1 MHRIDELL
9 KQMTLEEKVSMVSG
23 SGPWHSTGIER
34 LGIPPLKVTDGPNGA
49 RGDGVS
55 GATAACFPVG
65 SALAA
70 TWDTELIEQVGK
82 TLGIEAKSKSSQVL
96 LGPTINI
103 HRVPLGGRH
112 FECYSEDPYLT
123 GRLAVSYTLGVQSEK
138 VGVSLKHF
146 VCNDTE
152 YRRHSASSDVSERAL
167 REIYLL
173 PFEMAVKEADAWTVM
188 SSYNRING
196 TFASSHYQLLT
207 EILKKEWGFKG
218 FVVSDWGACLQT
230 VENAN
235 GGLDLEMPGPA
246 RTMGENLLRAVNDG
260 EVKESTID
268 DKVRRLLWVTIK
280 SGKMDNPQ
288 EADEFYDDSPA
299 TKQLAKQTAAD
310 GMVLLKNNDVLP
322 LKLDN
327 LKTIAVIGPNAEVGT
342 LQGGGSSGVRTD
354 YEIHPLPAIQKF
366 VGDQAEVIFE
376 KGCLTHKYLPAA
388 NRDCLKAKSHDDFG
402 LSGEYFRNVEF
413 SGEPEETIL
422 EKRSKISWFG
432 AFGGEMGSVS
442 AARNFS
448 VRFTGIFTPNE
459 TGTHT
464 FGLMSAGYSKM
475 FIDGNE
481 IIDNWTTQTRGESFY
496 SLGTIEEKAEIEL
509 EAGRAYE
516 LTIEFKRDETVWF
529 AGLQY
534 GMLPPVPS
542 NMIKSAVSAAKKADA
557 VVLVAGSNGDW
568 ETEGNDRHDMT
579 LPGQQIELIDE
590 VCKANPNTVIVL
602 NACGPVEMPW
612 YDSAPAV
619 LQSWFPGQEFGSAL
633 VDLLFG
639 NINPSGKMPTTI
651 PKRLEDTP
659 AFTTYPGE
667 QDKMLYGEDLFVGY
681 KWYEKRGIDPLIPF
695 GHGLSYTTFDYGEL
709 EVDAEQK
716 TGKEF
721 TAQITIT
728 NSGEVAGKEV
738 VQLYVR
744 DIESTFIR
752 PLKELK
758 AFKKLFLNPGE
769 SQLVTFTLNNRS
781 LACWDRQQKDWIAEP
796 GEFELR
802 VGSSSQDI
810 RATAKFNLTV

>member
-9 KQMTLEEKVSMVSG
+9 EQMTLEEKVSMVSG
-23 SGPWHSTGIER
+23 SGPWHSTGVER

-123 GRLAVSYTLGVQSEK
+123 GRLAVAFTKGVQSEK
-138 VGVSLKHF
+138 VGVSLKHYI
-146 VCNDTE
+146 CNDTE
-152 YRRHSASSDVSERAL
+152 FNRHAASSEVTERAL

-218 FVVSDWGACLQT
+218 FVVSDWGACLET
-230 VENAN
+230 VHNAN

-246 RTMGENLLRAVNDG
+246 RTMGQYLVNAVKGG
-260 EVKESTID
+260 EVEEATID

-299 TKQLAKQTAAD
+299 TKELAKQTAAD
-310 GMVLLKNNDVLP
+310 GMVLLKNNNVLP
-322 LKLDN
+322 FKLDR
-327 LKTIAVIGPNAEVGT
+327 LKTIAVIGPNAEIGT
-342 LQGGGSSGVRTD
+342 MQGGGSSGVRTD
-354 YEIHPLPAIQKF
+354 YEIHPLAAIQEF
-366 VGDQAEVIFE
+366 VGGQADLLFE

-388 NRDCLKAKSHDDFG
+388 NRECLKAKDHNGFG
-402 LSGEYFRNVEF
+402 LSGEYFRSVDF
-413 SGEPEETIL
+413 SGDPEETVL
-422 EKRSKISWFG
+422 EKRPKISWFG
-432 AFGGEMGSVS
+432 AFGGELGSVS
-442 AARNFS
+442 AASKFS
-448 VRFTGIFTPNE
+448 VRFSGIFTPKE

-509 EAGRAYE
+509 EANREYE
-516 LTIEFKRDETVWF
+516 LTIEYKRDETVWI

-534 GMLPPVPS
+534 GILPPVHS
-542 NMIKSAVSAAKKADA
+542 DMIETAIKAAEKADA

-568 ETEGNDRHDMT
+568 ETEGNDRKDMA
-579 LPGQQIELIDE
+579 LPGRQIELIE
-590 VCKANPNTVIVL
+590 QVCKANPNTVVVL

-612 YDSAPAV
+612 YDAAPAV

-639 NINPSGKMPTTI
+639 KVSPSGKMPTTI
-651 PKRLEDTP
+651 PKCLEDTP

-667 QDKMLYGEDLFVGY
+667 QNQLLYGEDLFVGY
-681 KWYEKRGIDPLIPF
+681 KWYEKRNIAPLIPF
-695 GHGLSYTTFDYGEL
+695 GHGLSYTTFEYGEL
-709 EVDAEQK
+709 EVNAEQK
-716 TGKEF
+716 KGDEF
-721 TAQITIT
+721 TAQITISNT
-728 NSGEVAGKEV
+728 GPVEGKEV
-738 VQLYVR
+738 VQLYVS
-744 DIESTFIR
+744 DVESSYMR

-758 AFKKLFLNPGE
+758 AFKKIELKPGE

-802 VGSSSQDI
+802 VGSSSADI
-810 RATAKFNLTV
+810 RASAKFTLLI